1 MDRPSHR
8 PPPDFARR
16 ALLQGAGACV
26 ACALGLHAQAAV
38 LPTGLTP
45 HVEPG
50 YQPTDADERGLW
62 HACEQLEREV
72 AGSNFLIKDPG
83 VNAYV
88 RGITER
94 LIDDVVQDMRIYVV
108 RNPEFN
114 ASMAPNGMMLVHSGL
129 LVRADSEAQL
139 AAVLGHESGHYLR
152 RHSVQGWRD
161 QKRKS
166 AIAAFASVAAAGVS
180 SPTNGYQWMDVANS
194 ISLALGMSLFSFSRE
209 LETEADAYG
218 LQLLGRAGYAPGAAA
233 EIWAQLIA
241 ERKAS
246 AAARNKRYKDW
257 SRSSFST
264 HPPTENRMQD
274 LRESAKAMPDAEG
287 DHGRQRHHEAL
298 APIRSMLLEEQ
309 VRLNDPGAN
318 LYLLNRLANDRW
330 DGTLRY
336 YEGEVY
342 RLRDETDDAQRAA
355 NAFALA
361 VAEPDAPPEAH
372 RAHGYALL
380 KAGRNEE
387 GRQALARYLELA
399 PDAKDAAMVR
409 FTMAQ

>member
-1 MDRPSHR
+1 MARTSHR
-8 PPPDFARR
+8 PPPDLARR
-16 ALLQGAGACV
+16 ALLQGAGACA

-45 HVEPG
+45 HVQPG
-50 YQPTDADERGLW
+50 YQPTDIDERGLW
-62 HACEQLEREV
+62 HACEQLERQV
-72 AGSNFLIKDPG
+72 AASNFLIKDPG

-94 LIDDVVQDMRIYVV
+94 LIDNVVQDMRIYVV
-108 RNPEFN
+108 RNPDFN

-161 QKRKS
+161 RKRKS
-166 AIAAFASVAAAGVS
+166 AAAAFVQVAAAAS
-180 SPTNGYQWMDVANS
+180 AYSTNGGTWYDLAIAINS
-194 ISLALGMSLFSFSRE
+194 GLGLSLFSFSRE

-264 HPPTENRMQD
+264 HPPTESRMED
-274 LRESAKAMPDAEG
+274 LRESAQAMRGVEADE
-287 DHGRQRHHEAL
+287 GRQRHHDAM
-298 APIRSMLLEEQ
+298 APIRGMLLEEQ

-318 LYLLNRLANDRW
+318 LYLLNRLANERW

-355 NAFALA
+355 AAFALA

-387 GRQALARYLELA
+387 GRHALARYLELA

>member
-1 MDRPSHR
+1 MAATPPADRT
-8 PPPDFARR
+8 RR
-16 ALLQGAGACV
+16 ALLQGAGACA
-26 ACALGLHAQAAV
+26 ACALGLPAQAAV
-38 LPTGLTP
+38 LPNNLAPYVT
-45 HVEPG
+45 PG
-50 YQPTDADERGLW
+50 YEPTDVDERGLW
-62 HACEQLEREV
+62 HACEQLEREI
-72 AGSNFLIKDPG
+72 AGSNFLITDPG

-94 LIDDVVQDMRIYVV
+94 LIDDVMQDMRIYVV
-108 RNPEFN
+108 RNPDFN
-114 ASMAPNGMMLVHSGL
+114 ASMAPNGMMIVHSGL
-129 LVRADSEAQL
+129 LVRADNEAQL

-152 RHSVQGWRD
+152 RHSVQNWRG
-161 QKRKS
+161 QRRKS
-166 AIAAFASVAAAGVS
+166 AVAAFAMVAAAGVS
-180 SPTNGYQWMDVANS
+180 SPTSGYQWIDVANS
-194 ISLALGMSLFSFSRE
+194 ISLALALSLFSFSRE

-241 ERKAS
+241 ERRAS

-264 HPPTENRMQD
+264 HPPTENRMAD
-274 LRESAKAMPDAEG
+274 LRESAEVMSVTEG
-287 DHGRQRHHEAL
+287 DDGRQRYHAAL

-318 LYLLNRLANDRW
+318 LYLLNRLANERW

-342 RLRDETDDAQRAA
+342 RLRDETDDTQRAA
-355 NAFALA
+355 AAYALA

-380 KAGRNEE
+380 KAGQREE
-387 GRQALARYLELA
+387 GRNALARYLELA